1 VLTNFIQI
9 DGAPSGA
16 PNQSTVPFP
25 SSSPGSS
32 SFANALQSARAPAP
46 PTSVPAPPAVAG
58 RGKSPEK
65 KTADKS
71 TTKALGQPI
80 PAAGPAV
87 IGDTKATSLIALNLS
102 TMAPPP
108 QVINSSVATVRST
121 LPPLSSGSDAT
132 TGSISQS
139 KPTPTAELAS
149 LPSTAAA
156 PAGDIVPFPVAE
168 VGPPPESR
176 SAAEAGRIAAV
187 SGGAVAPSFASRK
200 SAEPSVSNLAVLDM
214 ATQKSVAA
222 FAGTAA
228 DAHPVP
234 ATPPQTAMPLDAAAV
249 KPPAPDSKVQPG
261 EANLNPVPMT
271 PSGAAIVTGADQP
284 ASASKARSGSGSGPG
299 GPAALAS
306 SVTVSSIVSAVGI
319 AKPIALPAA
328 VVMNPNQT
336 NPAADARAKETLAE
350 RVRLSQF
357 PSNQFAPNQES
368 TKAKPADSSPNSAAS
383 NAQPPSPGA
392 FPTSAAGP
400 ANVGNP
406 SNGAAATANVLAQV
420 SPAASQDSGGRSA
433 AAPAAQLPP
442 PVASPPTTLPTV
454 GPVEAARL
462 VAGVAQS
469 EMHIG
474 LRTQAF
480 GSVEVHT
487 TVRDSQVGLTVG
499 SERGDLRTF
508 LATEV
513 SGLQTTFRQQELRFD
528 NIHFLE
534 TSPGTTSGFSGGA
547 DSQAGSSSQQ
557 HSSPAIVFSEHSPRE
572 DPGEVD
578 IGAGSQARLSVHA

>member
-1 VLTNFIQI
+1 VLTNLIQI
-9 DGAPSGA
+9 DGASSGS
-16 PNQSTVPFP
+16 PNKSAVPFP
-25 SSSPGSS
+25 SGSPGSS
-32 SFANALQSARAPAP
+32 SFASALQSARAPV
-46 PTSVPAPPAVAG
+46 PTSVPAVAG
-58 RGKSPEK
+58 RGRSPEK
-65 KTADKS
+65 KTAEKS

-87 IGDTKATSLIALNLS
+87 IGDAKSPSVIALNLP
-102 TMAPPP
+102 TMPP
-108 QVINSSVATVRST
+108 QVINSSVAPAGST
-121 LPPLSSGSDAT
+121 LPPVNSGSDAT
-132 TGSISQS
+132 PASITQS

-168 VGPPPESR
+168 VGPPPGSR
-176 SAAEAGRIAAV
+176 SASEAGQIAAV
-187 SGGAVAPSFASRK
+187 SEGAGAPSFASRK

-214 ATQKSVAA
+214 ATQKSIAA

-234 ATPPQTAMPLDAAAV
+234 ATPSQTAMPLDAAAV
-249 KPPAPDSKVQPG
+249 KPPAPDSKVQAG
-261 EANLNPVPMT
+261 EANLHPVPMT

-299 GPAALAS
+299 SPDTLAS
-306 SVTVSSIVSAVGI
+306 SVTVSSLLSVVGI
-319 AKPIALPAA
+319 IKPISLPAA
-328 VVMNPNQT
+328 MVMNPNQT
-336 NPAADARAKETLAE
+336 NPAADARAKENLAA
-350 RVRLSQF
+350 RVPSSQSPSNQF

-383 NAQPPSPGA
+383 NAQPLSPGA
-392 FPTSAAGP
+392 SPASAPGTPNA
-400 ANVGNP
+400 ANP

-420 SPAASQDSGGRSA
+420 SPAASQDSGRQSA
-433 AAPAAQLPP
+433 AAPTAQPP
-442 PVASPPTTLPTV
+442 SPVASPPPTLPTV

-487 TVRDSQVGLTVG
+487 TVRDNQVGLTVG

-508 LATEV
+508 LASEV
-513 SGLQTTFRQQELRFD
+513 SGLQTTFRQQELHFD
-528 NIHFLE
+528 NVRFLE

-547 DSQAGSSSQQ
+547 DSQARSSSQQ
-557 HSSPAIVFSEHSPRE
+557 HSSPATVFSEHSPRE